1 MKKILFAALLC
12 LPLSAIAANGHLD
25 VIKFELVEG
34 CSLAEHQAITAD
46 FNKWGADHGYRARVA
61 VPIQNSDLNSFY
73 WLGESADA
81 ATYGAA
87 WDAWRD
93 ALADSDSVPA
103 QLAARFAE
111 CSKNVSRNG
120 YDLY

>member
-1 MKKILFAALLC
+1 MKKLLLAALLC

-34 CSLAEHQAITAD
+34 CSFAEHQAITAD

-61 VPIQNSDLNSFY
+61 APIQNSDLSSYY

-81 ATYGAA
+81 ATFGAA

-93 ALADSDSVPA
+93 ALADSGSVPA
-103 QLAARFAE
+103 QLAERFAE